1 MDKPTDASSEAPAPG
16 ITVGNM
22 GSPTVVRDVEP
33 LAGFAA
39 EAAREGELC
48 KVVTRLAVSSDQ
60 PLFHRLVEG
69 VDGFVASLAEKAG
82 AAFNLRRA
90 NTALLV
96 FRTDKSLELWLDIA
110 AVALLCTVNR
120 AMPAGSLIYDR
131 HISDV
136 TQMYFPHV
144 QIGPKDKVLCLFRE
158 GWGFGLAFDFNP
170 DGALD
175 LDAFQTSLGTLH
187 RTLRYRHLY
196 ELVANQGAL
205 DGLIQRGWF
214 PFAEIINAEFRDLAR
229 HAESG
234 FDLAEHEA
242 KILAAFDE
250 PRLGHLLERWK
261 TKPHLTAR
269 QALLEEAI
277 EAFSTGRP
285 ASAIKIILTEIEGV
299 LNDAHKAQHNG
310 KGAKLK
316 PLLAFVQHAGIARAG
331 APNTLLFPVEF
342 GRYLAGYTFANFD
355 PATQTGTAG
364 SRHAVGHG
372 AATPD
377 SYTMARALQAFLTL
391 DQIAFYT

>member
-1 MDKPTDASSEAPAPG
+1 MNELTDPPQASAPG
-16 ITVGNM
+16 FQVGNM
-22 GSPTVVRDVEP
+22 GRPIVVRDVEP

-39 EAAREGELC
+39 EAAKEGDLC
-48 KVVTRLAVSSDQ
+48 KVLTRLAVSSDH
-60 PLFHRLVEG
+60 PMFHRLVEG
-69 VDGFVASLAEKAG
+69 VDGVVASLAEKAG
-82 AAFNLRRA
+82 VTFSLRRT

-96 FRTDKSLELWLDIA
+96 FRADKSVELWLDAA

-120 AMPAGSLIYDR
+120 AMPAGSLVYDR

-144 QIGPKDKVLCLFRE
+144 RLEPKDKVLCLFRE

-170 DGALD
+170 NGSLD
-175 LDAFQTSLGTLH
+175 LDTLQTSLGTLH

-196 ELVANQGAL
+196 ELVANQGAF

-229 HAESG
+229 YAESG
-234 FDLAEHEA
+234 FDLAELET
-242 KILAAFDE
+242 KIVAAFGAS
-250 PRLGHLLERWK
+250 RLGHLLERWK
-261 TKPHLTAR
+261 TKPHLATR
-269 QALLEEAI
+269 EALLEEAI
-277 EAFSTGRP
+277 EAFNAGRP

-310 KGAKLK
+310 EGAKLK

-331 APNTLLFPVEF
+331 APNTLLFPAEF
-342 GRYLAGYTFANFD
+342 GRYLAEYTFANFD
-355 PATQTGTAG
+355 PVAQTGTAG

-372 AATPD
+372 AAMPD
-377 SYTMARALQAFLTL
+377 SYTMTRALQAFLTL
-391 DQIAFYT
+391 DQVAFYT